1 MTDIPTSS
9 HLTGEEAKRTARN
22 IGALVLA
29 SLLSKGALFIWQLV
43 LAPWLGVLDYG
54 IYGTVGALL
63 AIAMPAASFGMG
75 LILIRDVAS
84 APKKAGHYW
93 SGMLFLQ
100 TSLAILAYIGMNLG
114 ALGYSET
121 IRGFTAIAGLSL
133 FIDLFG
139 SMGYDLLLSRE
150 EMAKASVVEIGHIFL
165 RIGLAILAL
174 ALGFGL
180 LGVYIATF
188 LSSIVR
194 WIVLWGLNFRAGVY
208 PQFPLDR
215 GTAWQLLV
223 DSSPLAIAAV
233 LSLAYQHADKLM
245 TTGILGEEGT
255 GYLTVAFVINF
266 GVIEML
272 STTVLTATYP
282 LMSRVYQA
290 GESTT
295 FRMIIEKLA
304 LFMLVISLPLVLT
317 LSIFASDITIPLFGE
332 DFAPTAGIL
341 RILIW
346 YTMLTMVANIF
357 SKALLVQNR
366 QRLTLMIRM
375 AGLGLNI
382 LLNLILLNHWQDPR
396 GAAVASIAAEGL
408 ILVLLIWQFQASG
421 ISWQQLLPNLAR
433 LLVLGI
439 IVAIVML
446 MLQDIQFIL
455 AMVAGLAL
463 YIAGIIV
470 GKILRPD
477 DWDLIYRLVS
487 AMPGGTIVQ
496 RYWRRD
502 VSIRW

>member
-1 MTDIPTSS
+1 M
-9 HLTGEEAKRTARN
+9 
-22 IGALVLA
+22 LA

-84 APKKAGHYW
+84 APKQAGQYW
-93 SGMLFLQ
+93 SAMLFLQ
-100 TSLAILAYIGMNLG
+100 TGLAILAYIGMNLG
-114 ALGYSET
+114 AIGYSQT

-150 EMAKASVVEIGHIFL
+150 EMAKASIVEIGHIFL

-180 LGVYIATF
+180 LGVYIATII
-188 LSSIVR
+188 SSIVR
-194 WIVLWGLNFRAGVY
+194 WIVLWGLNFRAGVT
-208 PQFPLDR
+208 PQFPLDKR
-215 GTAWQLLV
+215 IAWQLLV

-290 GESTT
+290 GESAT
-295 FRMIIEKLA
+295 FGMIVEKLA
-304 LFMLVISLPLVLT
+304 LFMLVVSFPIALT
-317 LSIFASDITIPLFGE
+317 TSIFASELTLIFGE

-357 SKALLVQNR
+357 SKAMLVQNR
-366 QRLTLMIRM
+366 QRLTLFIRM

-382 LLNLILLNHWQDPR
+382 LLNLILLNQWQDPR

-408 ILVLLIWQFQASG
+408 ILVLLVWQFQASG
-421 ISWQQLLPNLAR
+421 ISWRQLLPNLAR
-433 LLVLGI
+433 LLILGLL
-439 IVAIVML
+439 VAIVML
-446 MLQDIQFIL
+446 LLQDIQFIL
-455 AMVAGLAL
+455 AIVAGLAL
-463 YIAGIIV
+463 YLAGIIL
-470 GKILRPD
+470 GNILRPD

-487 AMPGGTIVQ
+487 AMPGGTIVK

-502 VSIRW
+502 VSLGW